1 MLLVVDRYTLLKYD
15 RGDFAVF
22 REHFLRAP
30 SVHDG
35 NAFFFHLCDL
45 VLGRGH
51 FAAGLQAE
59 HCDFAVCHAKRCAG
73 YVRRDITA
81 ANYDDV
87 AAKLHGRILVHLA
100 QEIDACDDAFR
111 ILAGDTCKSAALQ
124 ADRDIEGLEAA
135 GAEIVERDVFADVD
149 AAFYPGAHLLNDLY
163 FGFHN
168 ILLQAEGRDS
178 VHEHAAGASRARRQL
193 RDSPLCAGN
202 KPRKDLRDLHR

>member
-1 MLLVVDRYTLLKYD
+1 MDLGAFQKIAPLRGLPDGHQNIAAGNGDRLFLVIDRGKAMLLVVDRYALLEYD

-59 HCDFAVCHAKRCAG
+59 HCDFAVCHTKRCAG
-73 YVRRDITA
+73 YVRRDIAA

-87 AAKLHGRILVHLA
+87 AA
-100 QEIDACDDAFR
+100 
-111 ILAGDTCKSAALQ
+111 
-124 ADRDIEGLEAA
+124 
-135 GAEIVERDVFADVD
+135 
-149 AAFYPGAHLLNDLY
+149 
-163 FGFHN
+163 
-168 ILLQAEGRDS
+168 
-178 VHEHAAGASRARRQL
+178 
-193 RDSPLCAGN
+193 
-202 KPRKDLRDLHR
+202 